1 MNAPVLLAQLA
12 GSSAQTPASP
22 KNLKIEKPQNG
33 QAVTVHLDGASRL
46 DLGDIASEKLTFVR
60 VGEKLVILFDN
71 QSTVTIDPVF
81 DNNGRPVT
89 DLAFD
94 MGADRTLSSE
104 QFAQAFPITTDQSV
118 LPAAGG
124 ATGPTGGA
132 NFADASVSALAGSGA
147 RLGLLVG
154 EDGAGTF
161 AADTETQANATPNPN
176 GVASV
181 VLNEDGFAEGN
192 LGGSGDTGG
201 AATSVTGSLNVNFGT
216 DSVGRSFA
224 FNADQPGLQGLTS
237 GGQSVQ
243 LAIANIGGVP
253 TLIGYVGADSS
264 VAANQVFTITLNVT
278 ETGDTYT
285 FNLLRPLDHSQP
297 GTIEETLNLTIS
309 VTAIDGSSD
318 TAPVTI
324 QIGIND
330 DTPTIGAPAG
340 ATVVDPLDG
349 ASSAQS
355 GSLGISWGAD
365 RFNNSV
371 DGGIS
376 GSTGGNGDRS
386 VIFASSVVNVSGT
399 STGDAFTV
407 GALTS
412 NGETVR
418 YVLLANGT
426 TLVAYTGETVPTLP
440 GTEVGNNIV
449 FVVTLSDASNA
460 GSYTITQYQPLDHV
474 SGGQNFSSI
483 GLSFQFR
490 ATDSDGDS
498 FDGTFTIQVTDTLP
512 TIGEAVAARNLGEDG
527 LPGANQE
534 GGSYDAADNA
544 TLSNIALNINWG
556 ADNDTRGNGGSDVY
570 GRTLSFLSGGETQNP
585 LGAGNVSSLALAITG
600 ENGAV
605 LTSGGVALQYVVT
618 VNVNGG
624 ETLTAYR
631 GAPGESNVVFTVTLD
646 PTAPNGAYS
655 FTLIGQL
662 DHAVNSNSIGLTFT
676 VQAADADGDT
686 VNTSFTVN
694 VQDDTPI
701 AHEVTAATTLDDEAQ
716 AVFAGNAGGT
726 GDVANANVAQGAAG
740 TLFTSGAD
748 GVKSVTISG
757 GAFEVVYKDANGF
770 AQTESVTWGAGV
782 KDASGNT
789 TFTATS
795 AHYTGSD
802 GSSAAATLLINV
814 DGSYT
819 YTAYA
824 PVVQSTAG
832 KTEENQ
838 TIKINVTVT
847 DGDGDTASG
856 SLSVNVNDD
865 TPVAHTITA
874 SRALDDEAQ
883 GVFTPTN
890 SGGIGD
896 VSPNVNSVSGAAGSL
911 FTAGA
916 DGVNSVALAG
926 PAFNVIFKDA
936 QGFAQIEGISWS
948 AGVKDASGNTIFTA
962 TSAHYTG
969 SNGSSAAATLVIGA
983 DGSYKLTLSAPV
995 AHDLQLP
1002 AVEENKTLTF
1012 SVTVTDGDGD
1022 QATATLRVDVND
1034 DTPVP
1039 VASIVFGSQVMDD
1052 EAQALFTPVNNGGIG
1067 DVSPNVGSVSGGAG
1081 TLFNMGA
1088 DGLGSLSVG
1097 LPSFNAIYKADGF
1110 ARVESVDWSN
1120 GVRSADGVTTFTATG
1135 HETGDTVA
1143 VLVIK
1148 ADGSYS
1154 FTLSKPVAHDLPLSG
1169 IEEPKTLTFTYLVT
1183 DGDGDA
1189 AVGSLSV
1196 SVNDDTP
1203 IAKVVTASTVLD
1215 DEAQSIFT
1223 PVNAGGTDDVADT
1236 NTVSGGAGT
1245 LFSAGA
1251 DGVRAVTI
1259 SGGVFDVVYKDGGF
1273 AKTETI
1279 TWGAGVKGND
1289 GSTTFT
1295 ASSSHYTNAATL
1307 VIGADGSYTFTVF
1320 APVVQPT
1327 AGAAEENKTIKINFT
1342 VTDGDGD
1349 TASGSLSVNVNDDT
1363 PVAHNIT
1370 SATILD
1376 DEAQTVFA
1384 GNAGGA
1390 GDVANANVAQGTA
1403 GALFTAGADGVK
1415 SVTISGGAFQVVYK
1429 DANGFAQIESV
1440 TWGAGVKDASGNTT
1454 FTATSAHYTGTGS
1467 SVAATLVI
1475 GADGSYTYTAFAPV
1489 VQSTASSGANPTE
1502 ENATIKVDFVVT
1514 DGDGDTAA
1522 GSLSVDVND
1531 DTPVAKA
1538 VTATTILDDEAQT
1551 VFAGNAGGTGDV
1563 ANANVAQGSA
1573 GTLFTAGADGVKSV
1587 TISGGAFQV
1596 VYKDANG
1603 FAQIE
1608 RVTGGAGVKDASGN
1622 TTFTATSAHYTGTG
1636 SSVAA
1641 TLVIGVDGSY
1651 TYTAFAPVVQST
1663 VTSGA
1668 SPTEENTTIKVDFV
1682 VTDGDGDTAAGSL
1695 SIDVNDDT
1703 PVAKA
1708 VTATTVL
1715 DDEAQT
1721 VFAGNAGG
1729 TGDVANANVAQ
1740 GNAGALFT
1748 AGADG
1753 VKSVTISGGSFEVVY
1768 KDGGFAK
1775 TESVTWGPG
1784 VTDANGNTTFTA
1796 TSAHYTGTGGSSAA
1810 ATLVIGADGSYV
1822 YTSYAPVV
1830 QPTAGTTEE
1839 NRTIKIDF
1847 TVTDGDGDTASGSLS
1862 VDVNDDAPAANV
1874 VTATTVLDDEAQSV
1888 FAPNAGGVSGDV
1900 TPDTNT
1906 VSGSAGSLFTA
1917 GADGVRSVAMTSAAF
1932 DVIYKDANGFAQT
1945 ETATWGSPVVGVN
1958 GATTWTATSAHYASG
1973 AAVLVINADGSYSF
1987 TVNAPIVHSTNSTTE
2002 ENKPLTFTVTVT
2014 DGDGDTATGSLTV
2027 NVNDDTIVLGT
2038 AVAGLVDEGNLI
2050 GGNKDDGYP
2059 GDLTAAQGDNGT
2071 RSTSGSLAIAFG
2083 ADGKAATVM
2092 GGTQTQTFTF
2102 SGNSTLTPDL
2112 VVTNGTVNHG
2122 SAPGIVFGG
2131 IGNPIVVNANDSLP
2145 FKLGALDLGLSGAA
2159 TTPTVILKGYDSSN
2173 NLIATY
2179 TLSVANVASLVSGT
2193 PTHFDATGTPFAN
2206 LLIDRLE
2213 IYTGIGFNGYV
2224 MADNLVVTQNTAS
2237 GPVVLD
2243 AAVTFTDHSNGQA
2256 NLIIKDANGNDVT
2269 ASLTSNGQ
2277 AVHYAM
2283 IDAVTLIGYTGATA
2297 PASLSDPRVVF
2308 SAVLSSA
2315 SANGSYTFTQN
2326 APLDHPIAGQ
2336 DDDLTFTF
2344 NFTAKDGDG
2353 DKANGH
2359 FTVTVDDD
2367 APTATAAVLSGAV
2380 YESEL
2385 STATGDLS
2393 TGTQAGNT
2401 DNKNGDAG
2409 TDDSILTGNLSSL
2422 VSMGADSAGRF
2433 VVETTGLSASLTSLT
2448 SGGVALTYTVVGNTL
2463 IAWAGTNQI
2472 FTFAVDATT
2481 GAYTFTLKG
2490 QIDHVVTG
2498 GTDAL
2503 ALDLSSA
2510 VTVRDGD
2517 GDTVALHDQLI
2528 VTVTDDVPVITGSAA
2543 SATVD
2548 ETNEP
2553 LVQVAYGS
2561 LKVSIGADKVGAH
2574 LDFAT
2579 DGNGQPLHPAGLK
2592 SDGVDLDFVLRT
2604 TQYGEKQLVAFKQGD
2619 TVDNPVFIVA
2629 LSSPTNPTYI
2639 FTLYQNLD
2647 HAPNSN
2653 TLGLDFTV
2661 RVTDGDGDHVDQ
2673 AIHVNVTDSVP
2684 TIPATTV
2691 QRADVQ
2697 DDALVNGNPET
2708 GDTATASGTLSF
2720 NFGADGNG
2728 HLSWVSATVPGGG
2741 FTSIVNGNVFEIYQ
2755 LQNSVNVK
2763 VFTVTL
2769 NPATGEYLVEQF
2781 AAVHHPDGGGEL
2793 GETFNLIYRVTD
2805 GDGDYVD
2812 GSLSVVVGDD
2822 VPVIV
2827 GNATQVNLLTNGDFS
2842 GGTFAHTESWGQW
2855 ATDSTGWKI
2864 TGTQPGQ
2871 TGVQLERVESGY
2883 LGIVT
2888 SNGHPMVDLAA
2899 TPGNIAISQA
2909 INGLPP
2915 GQHYTLSFEIGASI
2929 PSSAGLEVYWNGQLV
2944 GTYQPGSTMTIQ
2956 TIDVIAQTD
2965 PNNAHPANI
2974 VTFKE
2979 VGSVDN
2985 AGTYLANVSL
2995 VQASSTSLPV
3005 FHADIGEDGTSVVSL
3020 VSGTNFRFGAD
3031 GPGSVAFDTAHA
3043 TISTPNGTTLG
3054 VPSITYDPL
3063 TGKVTVNPG
3072 WGFNGLSE
3080 GEIATLSVPFT
3091 VTDSDGDTKTG
3102 IYQFTIHGTNDAVTT
3117 SDGFPD
3123 AGTMTEYAETD
3134 PRAASSTDRVTF
3146 DAPPGY
3152 GGLNGGG
3159 FWIYDDQGD
3168 THTLTVTPQ
3177 GANYLGHVTAVVS
3190 EETVND
3196 GAGFVNWQYHVTDA
3210 ELNPLAAGQTKIEK
3224 FTISVDDGHGS
3235 TTSRVITVTLVGTND
3250 TPEIIAT
3257 SSNVV
3262 TGTIIE
3268 DATPAPAPI
3277 DLAFDGGFN
3286 SFVNGVPVGWQL
3298 TKGAPGSSTGGGF
3311 VNGSNV
3317 VTFYSMSTTPDTLS
3331 QTVATTEGRL
3341 YEVRFQLGN
3350 AYAWGANGLTVTWN
3364 GQTYLALADIA
3375 ATNDPNALTWYSF
3388 KAVATSGASELSF
3401 SAYGVNGS
3409 LQLDNV
3415 SVVPV
3420 ASESATGVIHF
3431 TDIDTIDTHTVSV
3444 TPTASGYLGTLLATV
3459 SDDSTNDGS
3468 GAVSWVF
3475 NVEES
3480 AIQFLA
3486 AGQTLQQI
3494 YTISISDGHGGV
3506 VTQNVTVTL
3515 TGTNDAPVID
3525 LSGPATAGN
3534 DVSVGAVEQM
3544 AQWIFNSATIT
3555 DVDSSTM
3562 HSMTVT
3568 LTSQPDGL
3576 GLEGLSLN
3584 TSATNALTA
3593 AGLTYSYNATTGVLT
3608 VSGDASTATYQTIL
3622 RGVVYQYTGDAPS
3635 TGDRTVTVVVNDGL
3649 DNSVSH
3655 TGTVHIIPM
3664 NDAPVL
3670 GGTLSATVTEGG
3682 SHVLTAS
3689 ELGYT
3694 DPDNISSEVVFR
3706 VSNVQHGVITNGG
3719 APATSFTAAE
3729 LAAGLIKFT
3738 HDGSEDPTTTFQV
3751 AVEDGNQDGS
3761 TPVPGTF
3768 TFTVQGVN
3776 DAPVNALPA
3785 GPLTVNEDTPLS
3797 ITGLSISDVDA
3808 GSSAMTTTLSVTS
3821 GTITVLG
3828 GSGVTVTNN
3837 GTGSVTLSG
3846 SQADINAALAQNN
3859 GVVYQDALNHNGGVD
3874 LTVTT
3879 SDLGHSGAGG
3889 TLTDTDTIH
3898 IDVTPVNDAAIITG
3912 NTSGTATEAMIFTAG
3927 TSASGDLNSTD
3938 VDDPAD
3944 AWTVVATAT
3953 ATASGYGKYTIDATG
3968 HWTYT
3973 VNNANTVVD
3982 GLKAGEHLSDTF
3994 TVTTVDGTPQIVTV
4008 TITGVNDYPV
4018 ANDDGQYVVGEDVV
4032 TVFQASQ
4039 LLANDTDAEHDT
4051 LTVDY
4056 VGTTAS
4062 GATVTLNANGT
4073 ISYDPTGV
4081 TILQQL
4087 AADQT
4092 MTDEFTYRVNDGHGG
4107 ISTATVKI
4115 LVQGANDAPV
4125 VAVVTGTATE
4135 GGPALALDALANA
4148 SDIDNGAIL
4157 SVTGIPANL
4166 PAGVTYNASTH
4177 KFTLDPTNA
4186 AYDYLAAGQT
4196 TTVTVSYGVTD
4207 GIATTPG
4214 SVSWTLTGTNDA
4226 PVLSDMGNT
4235 AAYTEN
4241 GAAVA
4246 IDSTITLSD
4255 VDDTHIEGATV
4266 KITGNYAAGQDVLS
4280 FINQNGITG
4289 SWNAATGT
4297 LTLSGSATKAQYE
4310 AALESVTYKNTS
4322 EDPSTAARTISFTV
4336 TDGDLTSNVGTATVN
4351 VTAVN
4356 DAPVIVGHTSGAGA
4370 GEDAAMY
4377 PPVKY
4382 VGSMAVSDPDGG
4394 PPIGQLVGTAISV
4407 SSGSLTVAQQDAI
4420 TAALITGKFAFTN
4433 VTTDSN
4439 GYKLVNWELTA
4450 PGAINLD
4457 FLAAGQNLTV
4467 TFNMAVSDGM
4477 ATSNTVSYNIVFT
4490 GTNDAPVLTGDR
4502 AATVAEGGTYTIIA
4516 ADLGFSDPDDVAS
4529 GVTFTASSLSHGLLQ
4544 VNGVT
4549 ATTFTGTQLAAGQV
4563 TFVHDSSEGNSAG
4576 FQISVEDGNEDNS
4589 TPVSQPFTFTV
4600 TPVNDGAASIT
4611 VTDTTQTAT
4620 APKTGDVL
4628 QANLGADPDGT
4639 QSNVV
4644 YHWQSDGVNIAGATG
4659 ATYTL
4664 VAGDAGHKIS
4674 VNVTYTDGQGFSENV
4689 TSAQTVTVISSN
4701 HAPVAVNDTL
4711 NFGGSVGTA
4720 PTGAGWVYNSQNG
4733 HYYKFVA
4740 GSISFDQAVAGAAA
4754 QTQGAYLLTV
4764 TSAAEQSFVLG
4775 SFSSLTTGQ
4784 LIWLGASDSASEGT
4798 FVWVTGPEAGTVVSG
4813 YTPWGPGEPNNWDG
4827 DEDYV
4832 SINRFSG
4839 SNYNTPLWNDSGT
4852 SLGGDSNGYIVE
4864 WGGIGSGP
4872 GVSEDVVTTF
4882 NKSMLLANDTDA
4894 DGDTLNI
4901 TSVSASSAKGAVVTY
4916 NSTTGQI
4923 SYDPTNAAT
4932 IQALAAGATTTD
4944 TFTYTINDGHGGT
4957 STATATITING
4968 VNDAAIITGA
4978 KTGAVTEAVTGGSAG
4993 TPTATGD
5000 LNSTDIDGTADAWT
5014 VVSTAT
5020 ATANGYGSYT
5030 INAAGQWSYVLNNS
5044 NTTVNALNNGQ
5055 TLTDTFTVST
5065 TDGTTQVVTITING
5079 ATDPALQATATAYNY
5094 GQGSNNSATNAY
5106 DITGLNY
5113 VKSNDPDVTN
5123 ASTSPSIT
5131 ISARTTSNE
5140 YDYYKFVIAQSGTT
5154 VTFDI
5159 DNTSSGFDTWIRIR
5173 NSTNTSTIADN
5184 DQSTVV
5190 DSGSISV
5197 NDSYLSTTLNAGT
5210 YYLQVG
5216 RYNNS
5221 TGQFTTFSN
5230 SSATYELQVSIVKPG
5245 GDPIVFDLGNDG
5257 IAFSSLHDG
5266 VQFDVNSDGIADRTA
5281 WITGND
5287 GILAV
5292 DLDGSGKIESGKEV
5306 FAPNFNGGNFADGLA
5321 ALATFDSNHDGKIDV
5336 ADVDFGKLVIWQDAN
5351 HNGITDPGE
5360 LKTLTEWGITSIA
5373 LAAAPADGTHGGQQ
5387 LLAQGTYT
5395 YADGSTGHF
5404 IEVDLEKTIG
5414 ATPTPIIAYDEAAA
5428 VADADFSGSAGVE
5441 RLQLGDF
5448 ANTVTLGAAAEAA
5461 AAHGTLTIDGTAAM
5475 SSSHTLSVD
5484 GSAVSTATHLDI
5496 FGGAGNDVLIGGHGD
5511 DILAGGRGNDTLTGG
5526 AGADRFTFAEMGHD
5540 NMDTILD
5547 YDAGQSDVIDISA
5560 LLGSLTGAA
5569 ADGSNI
5575 ERYVH
5580 LEQNN
5585 NNIVVQV
5592 DAAGTGNF
5600 SGGSHDV
5607 AVLQGY
5613 GTSNADIVRI
5623 AFQGH
5628 EHQMSA

>member
-1 MNAPVLLAQLA
+1 M
-12 GSSAQTPASP
+12 
-22 KNLKIEKPQNG
+22 
-33 QAVTVHLDGASRL
+33 
-46 DLGDIASEKLTFVR
+46 
-60 VGEKLVILFDN
+60 
-71 QSTVTIDPVF
+71 
-81 DNNGRPVT
+81 
-89 DLAFD
+89 
-94 MGADRTLSSE
+94 
-104 QFAQAFPITTDQSV
+104 
-118 LPAAGG
+118 
-124 ATGPTGGA
+124 
-132 NFADASVSALAGSGA
+132 
-147 RLGLLVG
+147 
-154 EDGAGTF
+154 
-161 AADTETQANATPNPN
+161 
-176 GVASV
+176 
-181 VLNEDGFAEGN
+181 
-192 LGGSGDTGG
+192 
-201 AATSVTGSLNVNFGT
+201 
-216 DSVGRSFA
+216 
-224 FNADQPGLQGLTS
+224 
-237 GGQSVQ
+237 
-243 LAIANIGGVP
+243 
-253 TLIGYVGADSS
+253 
-264 VAANQVFTITLNVT
+264 
-278 ETGDTYT
+278 
-285 FNLLRPLDHSQP
+285 
-297 GTIEETLNLTIS
+297 
-309 VTAIDGSSD
+309 
-318 TAPVTI
+318 
-324 QIGIND
+324 
-330 DTPTIGAPAG
+330 
-340 ATVVDPLDG
+340 
-349 ASSAQS
+349 
-355 GSLGISWGAD
+355 
-365 RFNNSV
+365 
-371 DGGIS
+371 
-376 GSTGGNGDRS
+376 
-386 VIFASSVVNVSGT
+386 
-399 STGDAFTV
+399 
-407 GALTS
+407 
-412 NGETVR
+412 
-418 YVLLANGT
+418 
-426 TLVAYTGETVPTLP
+426 
-440 GTEVGNNIV
+440 
-449 FVVTLSDASNA
+449 
-460 GSYTITQYQPLDHV
+460 
-474 SGGQNFSSI
+474 
-483 GLSFQFR
+483 
-490 ATDSDGDS
+490 
-498 FDGTFTIQVTDTLP
+498 
-512 TIGEAVAARNLGEDG
+512 
-527 LPGANQE
+527 
-534 GGSYDAADNA
+534 
-544 TLSNIALNINWG
+544 
-556 ADNDTRGNGGSDVY
+556 
-570 GRTLSFLSGGETQNP
+570 
-585 LGAGNVSSLALAITG
+585 
-600 ENGAV
+600 
-605 LTSGGVALQYVVT
+605 
-618 VNVNGG
+618 
-624 ETLTAYR
+624 
-631 GAPGESNVVFTVTLD
+631 
-646 PTAPNGAYS
+646 
-655 FTLIGQL
+655 
-662 DHAVNSNSIGLTFT
+662 
-676 VQAADADGDT
+676 
-686 VNTSFTVN
+686 
-694 VQDDTPI
+694 
-701 AHEVTAATTLDDEAQ
+701 
-716 AVFAGNAGGT
+716 
-726 GDVANANVAQGAAG
+726 
-740 TLFTSGAD
+740 
-748 GVKSVTISG
+748 
-757 GAFEVVYKDANGF
+757 
-770 AQTESVTWGAGV
+770 
-782 KDASGNT
+782 
-789 TFTATS
+789 
-795 AHYTGSD
+795 
-802 GSSAAATLLINV
+802 
-814 DGSYT
+814 
-819 YTAYA
+819 
-824 PVVQSTAG
+824 
-832 KTEENQ
+832 
-838 TIKINVTVT
+838 
-847 DGDGDTASG
+847 
-856 SLSVNVNDD
+856 
-865 TPVAHTITA
+865 
-874 SRALDDEAQ
+874 
-883 GVFTPTN
+883 
-890 SGGIGD
+890 
-896 VSPNVNSVSGAAGSL
+896 
-911 FTAGA
+911 
-916 DGVNSVALAG
+916 
-926 PAFNVIFKDA
+926 
-936 QGFAQIEGISWS
+936 
-948 AGVKDASGNTIFTA
+948 
-962 TSAHYTG
+962 
-969 SNGSSAAATLVIGA
+969 
-983 DGSYKLTLSAPV
+983 
-995 AHDLQLP
+995 
-1002 AVEENKTLTF
+1002 
-1012 SVTVTDGDGD
+1012 
-1022 QATATLRVDVND
+1022 
-1034 DTPVP
+1034 
-1039 VASIVFGSQVMDD
+1039 
-1052 EAQALFTPVNNGGIG
+1052 
-1067 DVSPNVGSVSGGAG
+1067 
-1081 TLFNMGA
+1081 
-1088 DGLGSLSVG
+1088 
-1097 LPSFNAIYKADGF
+1097 
-1110 ARVESVDWSN
+1110 
-1120 GVRSADGVTTFTATG
+1120 
-1135 HETGDTVA
+1135 
-1143 VLVIK
+1143 
-1148 ADGSYS
+1148 
-1154 FTLSKPVAHDLPLSG
+1154 
-1169 IEEPKTLTFTYLVT
+1169 
-1183 DGDGDA
+1183 
-1189 AVGSLSV
+1189 
-1196 SVNDDTP
+1196 
-1203 IAKVVTASTVLD
+1203 
-1215 DEAQSIFT
+1215 
-1223 PVNAGGTDDVADT
+1223 
-1236 NTVSGGAGT
+1236 
-1245 LFSAGA
+1245 
-1251 DGVRAVTI
+1251 
-1259 SGGVFDVVYKDGGF
+1259 
-1273 AKTETI
+1273 
-1279 TWGAGVKGND
+1279 
-1289 GSTTFT
+1289 
-1295 ASSSHYTNAATL
+1295 
-1307 VIGADGSYTFTVF
+1307 
-1320 APVVQPT
+1320 
-1327 AGAAEENKTIKINFT
+1327 
-1342 VTDGDGD
+1342 
-1349 TASGSLSVNVNDDT
+1349 
-1363 PVAHNIT
+1363 
-1370 SATILD
+1370 
-1376 DEAQTVFA
+1376 
-1384 GNAGGA
+1384 
-1390 GDVANANVAQGTA
+1390 
-1403 GALFTAGADGVK
+1403 
-1415 SVTISGGAFQVVYK
+1415 
-1429 DANGFAQIESV
+1429 
-1440 TWGAGVKDASGNTT
+1440 
-1454 FTATSAHYTGTGS
+1454 
-1467 SVAATLVI
+1467 
-1475 GADGSYTYTAFAPV
+1475 
-1489 VQSTASSGANPTE
+1489 
-1502 ENATIKVDFVVT
+1502 
-1514 DGDGDTAA
+1514 
-1522 GSLSVDVND
+1522 
-1531 DTPVAKA
+1531 
-1538 VTATTILDDEAQT
+1538 
-1551 VFAGNAGGTGDV
+1551 
-1563 ANANVAQGSA
+1563 
-1573 GTLFTAGADGVKSV
+1573 
-1587 TISGGAFQV
+1587 
-1596 VYKDANG
+1596 
-1603 FAQIE
+1603 
-1608 RVTGGAGVKDASGN
+1608 
-1622 TTFTATSAHYTGTG
+1622 
-1636 SSVAA
+1636 
-1641 TLVIGVDGSY
+1641 IGVDGSY

-1695 SIDVNDDT
+1695 SVDVNDDT

-1740 GNAGALFT
+1740 GNAGTLFT

-1796 TSAHYTGTGGSSAA
+1796 TSAHYPGTGGSNAA

-1839 NRTIKIDF
+1839 NTTIKINF

-1945 ETATWGSPVVGVN
+1945 ETATWGSPVVGAN
-1958 GATTWTATSAHYASG
+1958 GTTTWTATSAHYASG

-2027 NVNDDTIVLGT
+2027 NVNDDTVVLGT
-2038 AVAGLVDEGNLI
+2038 AVPGLVDEGNLT

-2131 IGNPIVVNANDSLP
+2131 IGNPIVINANDSLP

-2159 TTPTVILKGYDSSN
+2159 TTPTVILKGYDSNN

-2297 PASLSDPRVVF
+2297 PTSLSDPRVVF
-2308 SAVLSSA
+2308 TAVLSSA

-2367 APTATAAVLSGAV
+2367 APTATAAVLTGAV

-2422 VSMGADSAGRF
+2422 VSMGADSTGRF

-2490 QIDHVVTG
+2490 QIDHVANYVIDNASVPAAAIDQPGAIYAVGAINGSPRAFEGRLPDGDVIISVTNSGNTAVNWVLHNTGGGTDYPLSIAANTTIFINVGQISTPPNAHFELTGPGAPGGQTTVNSGHQDIAVTG

-2528 VTVTDDVPVITGSAA
+2528 VTVTDDAPVITGSAA

-3568 LTSQPDGL
+3568 LTNQPDGL

-3694 DPDNISSEVVFR
+3694 DPDNTSSEVVFR

-3785 GPLTVNEDTPLS
+3785 GPLTVNEDTPLA

-3808 GSSAMTTTLSVTS
+3808 GSAAMTTTLSVTS

-3889 TLTDTDTIH
+3889 VLTDTDTIH
-3898 IDVTPVNDAAIITG
+3898 INVTPVNDAAVITG

-3938 VDDPAD
+3938 VDNPAD

-4073 ISYDPTGV
+4073 ISYDPRGV

-4107 ISTATVKI
+4107 ISIATVY
-4115 LVQGANDAPV
+4115 LVVQGANDAPV

-4135 GGPALALDALANA
+4135 GGPASALDALANA

-4241 GAAVA
+4241 GAAVV
-4246 IDSTITLSD
+4246 IDSAITLSD

-4266 KITGNYAAGQDVLS
+4266 KITGNFAAGQDVLS

-4289 SWNAATGT
+4289 NWNAATGT

-4310 AALESVTYKNTS
+4310 AALESITYKNTS
-4322 EDPSTAARTISFTV
+4322 EDPSTASRTISFTV

-4490 GTNDAPVLTGDR
+4490 GTNDAAVLSSAVVALNEGDTPAAISTSGTLTISDVDSPATFVAQAGTAGNYGTFTIGTNGAWTYTASSAHNEFAAGQVYSETFAVTSADGTATSVKINITGTNDAATLSSAVIALSEGDTPAAISTSGTLTISDVDSPATFVAQAGTVGNYGTFTIGTNGAWTYTASSAHNEFAAGQVYSETFAVASADGTTTSVKINITGTNDAPVLTGDR
-4502 AATVAEGGTYTIIA
+4502 AATVAEGGTYTIVA
-4516 ADLGFSDPDDVAS
+4516 ADLGFSDPDDVAA
-4529 GVTFTASSLSHGLLQ
+4529 GETFTVSSLANGTLL
-4544 VNGVT
+4544 VNGIA

-4563 TFVHDSSEGNSAG
+4563 SFKHDGSETSSAS
-4576 FQISVEDGNEDNS
+4576 FQVKVEDGNEDNS
-4589 TPVSQPFTFTV
+4589 VPVNQAFTFTV
-4600 TPVNDGAASIT
+4600 TPVNDGAATIT
-4611 VTDTTQTAT
+4611 VTDTTQTST
-4620 APKTGDVL
+4620 APSVGDVL
-4628 QANLGADPDGT
+4628 QADLGADPDGVK
-4639 QSNVV
+4639 SNIV
-4644 YHWQSDGVNIAGATG
+4644 YHWQSDGQNISGATN

-4664 VAGDAGHKIS
+4664 TANDVGHKIS
-4674 VNVTYTDGQGFSENV
+4674 VNVTYLDGQNFSENV
-4689 TSAQTVTVISSN
+4689 TSSQTAAVISGN
-4701 HAPVAVNDTL
+4701 HAPIAVNDTYV
-4711 NFGGSVGTA
+4711 GVTAGTA
-4720 PTGAGWVYNSQNG
+4720 PTGSGWVYNSDNG
-4733 HYYKFVA
+4733 HYYKAVY
-4740 GSISFDQAVAGAAA
+4740 GNYSFDQAVTAAA
-4754 QTQGAYLLTV
+4754 AEAPGAYLVTI
-4764 TSAAEQSFVLG
+4764 TSAAENSFVQNLAPLYYQY
-4775 SFSSLTTGQ
+4775 SW
-4784 LIWLGASDSASEGT
+4784 IGASDQAVEGT
-4798 FVWVTGPEAGTVVSG
+4798 WRWVTGPEAGQLVT
-4813 YTPWGPGEPNNWDG
+4813 YTNWNIWEPNNWNG
-4827 DEDYV
+4827 NEDYALLTR
-4832 SINRFSG
+4832 IFG
-4839 SNYNTPLWNDSGT
+4839 GGWNDADGT
-4852 SLGGDSNGYIVE
+4852 AASSASDYAGYVAE
-4864 WGGIGSGP
+4864 WGGIAT
-4872 GVSEDVVTTF
+4872 GVPTEDTAVVISVAT
-4882 NKSMLLANDTDA
+4882 LLANDTDQDA
-4894 DGDTLNI
+4894 GDTISI
-4901 TSVSASSAKGAVVTY
+4901 TSVQGAVHGTVSLSADHQTVTFTPEANY
-4916 NSTTGQI
+4916 NG
-4923 SYDPTNAAT
+4923 AAS
-4932 IQALAAGATTTD
+4932 
-4944 TFTYTINDGHGGT
+4944 FTYTITDSHGATSIATVSLNLAAVNDAPVITSNGGDATASISVAENTTAVTTVT
-4957 STATATITING
+4957 SSDPDVGATATYSIVGGADAAKFTINATTG
-4968 VNDAAIITGA
+4968 VLSFITAPDYENPTDVGGNNVYDVQVQVSDGSLTDVQSIAVTVTNVDDTPPTVTGESITGA
-4978 KTGAVTEAVTGGSAG
+4978 TGIQNGL
-4993 TPTATGD
+4993 
-5000 LNSTDIDGTADAWT
+5000 LNVND
-5014 VVSTAT
+5014 VV
-5020 ATANGYGSYT
+5020 
-5030 INAAGQWSYVLNNS
+5030 
-5044 NTTVNALNNGQ
+5044 
-5055 TLTDTFTVST
+5055 TFTVAMSE
-5065 TDGTTQVVTITING
+5065 VVTVTGTPQLSIRIGSANY
-5079 ATDPALQATATAYNY
+5079 TA
-5094 GQGSNNSATNAY
+5094 
-5106 DITGLNY
+5106 NY
-5113 VKSNDPDVTN
+5113 VSGSGTSSLVFSYTVVAGQTDTNGISINSNALSLNGGTIKDAAGNNATLSFASVSDN
-5123 ASTSPSIT
+5123 ASYKVDTTAPTLSSSNPSDGAMNFGRSANIT
-5131 ISARTTSNE
+5131 LTFSETILAGAGTITLRLSSNSSVVE
-5140 YDYYKFVIAQSGTT
+5140 
-5154 VTFDI
+5154 TFTLSTGI
-5159 DNTSSGFDTWIRIR
+5159 GSSG
-5173 NSTNTSTIADN
+5173 
-5184 DQSTVV
+5184 
-5190 DSGSISV
+5190 GSISISGSTV
-5197 NDSYLSTTLNAGT
+5197 TINPAANLSSLTNYYINVASNALTDSAGNAYAGISDSTTLNFRTSNVLPAGASGEAINLALT
-5210 YYLQVG
+5210 VP
-5216 RYNNS
+5216 S
-5221 TGQFTTFSN
+5221 DT
-5230 SSATYELQVSIVKPG
+5230 
-5245 GDPIVFDLGNDG
+5245 
-5257 IAFSSLHDG
+5257 IASPVTL
-5266 VQFDVNSDGIADRTA
+5266 T
-5281 WITGND
+5281 ITGVPAGWTLSEGTHN
-5287 GILAV
+5287 A
-5292 DLDGSGKIESGKEV
+5292 DGSWTVVTSNPE
-5306 FAPNFNGGNFADGLA
+5306 
-5321 ALATFDSNHDGKIDV
+5321 ALS
-5336 ADVDFGKLVIWQDAN
+5336 
-5351 HNGITDPGE
+5351 
-5360 LKTLTEWGITSIA
+5360 ITSPDGYTGA
-5373 LAAAPADGTHGGQQ
+5373 LVLHVTE
-5387 LLAQGTYT
+5387 TWT
-5395 YADGSTGHF
+5395 NADGSTG
-5404 IEVDLEKTIG
+5404 TS
-5414 ATPTPIIAYDEAAA
+5414 Y
-5428 VADADFSGSAGVE
+5428 VADNVEAYAKGAPIFAWSGSDDTLTASSAADTLVFANKIGIDIVHNFDTAHDKIDLIGFAGFNSFADVLAHLGTDASGNAVITLGEGQTITLKGVSAASLTADDFLFNEAVITHNAGDIVLSDGALMPFSGTLDNTGSIHLLSSGAETAFEIVQRG
-5441 RLQLGDF
+5441 LTLLGGG
-5448 ANTVTLGAAAEAA
+5448 TVTLSDSSSNVVFGS
-5461 AAHGTLTIDGTAAM
+5461 GDDVTLTN
-5475 SSSHTLSVD
+5475 VD
-5484 GSAVSTATHLDI
+5484 NTIS
-5496 FGGAGNDVLIGGHGD
+5496 GAGHLGDGHLVLVNEG
-5511 DILAGGRGNDTLTGG
+5511 
-5526 AGADRFTFAEMGHD
+5526 
-5540 NMDTILD
+5540 TI
-5547 YDAGQSDVIDISA
+5547 V
-5560 LLGSLTGAA
+5560 
-5569 ADGSNI
+5569 ADGSNALVI
-5575 ERYVH
+5575 DTGDNAVINTGTMEATGTGGLDVH
-5580 LEQNN
+5580 SDVVNDGVLWANGGSIDLDGDVSGSGSALLSGHSSLEIGGAFDEHITFDSTAEGTLVIDESADFRGMISGFDGNDTIDLTDILGSAATATYTENAQGTGGILTVTDGSHTANIAFTGQYQTSDFHLGVDSSNHALVQLEQQVQQLNN
-5585 NNIVVQV
+5585 
-5592 DAAGTGNF
+5592 AA
-5600 SGGSHDV
+5600 
-5607 AVLQGY
+5607 
-5613 GTSNADIVRI
+5613 
-5623 AFQGH
+5623 
-5628 EHQMSA
+5628 